1 MVAAV
6 ERDVENPLSARSARF
21 RPIRANSQF
30 VRARRRLSRSGLKPK
45 IAHVNSKPRHVFHR
59 GNRTVAVNL
68 VQCTVPVPGMSVCQV
83 FFRDYEIH
91 NRVRETEWCQKSHR
105 HTFTFTHTRS
115 HLEEEPRRVANL
127 THMLGRWL
135 LVVLW
140 ALAQRA
146 DALKV
151 SSTNLNRRGIMIAA
165 LPLAACS
172 RSAKAVDSK
181 GRSEGVFGER
191 GLLTEMF
198 GVVPPPTTD
207 QPAALLESRSETTQE
222 KMARIRKERMAAEA
236 RNQSDEYRRLQA
248 GVGTKSFGSTVSV
261 PIPRE

>member
-1 MVAAV
+1 M
-6 ERDVENPLSARSARF
+6 
-21 RPIRANSQF
+21 
-30 VRARRRLSRSGLKPK
+30 
-45 IAHVNSKPRHVFHR
+45 
-59 GNRTVAVNL
+59 
-68 VQCTVPVPGMSVCQV
+68 
-83 FFRDYEIH
+83 
-91 NRVRETEWCQKSHR
+91 
-105 HTFTFTHTRS
+105 
-115 HLEEEPRRVANL
+115 
-127 THMLGRWL
+127 
-135 LVVLW
+135 
-140 ALAQRA
+140 LAQRA

-207 QPAALLESRSETTQE
+207 QPAALLESRPETTQE

>member
-1 MVAAV
+1 
-6 ERDVENPLSARSARF
+6 
-21 RPIRANSQF
+21 
-30 VRARRRLSRSGLKPK
+30 
-45 IAHVNSKPRHVFHR
+45 
-59 GNRTVAVNL
+59 
-68 VQCTVPVPGMSVCQV
+68 MS
-83 FFRDYEIH
+83 EITQTH
-91 NRVRETEWCQKSHR
+91 IHIHA
-105 HTFTFTHTRS
+105 HTFTPKTVTAS
-115 HLEEEPRRVANL
+115 RRQPQ
-127 THMLGRWL
+127 HMLGRWL

-151 SSTNLNRRGIMIAA
+151 SSTNLNRRGILIAA

-207 QPAALLESRSETTQE
+207 QPAALLESRPETTQE

-261 PIPRE
+261 SIPRE

>member
-1 MVAAV
+1 
-6 ERDVENPLSARSARF
+6 
-21 RPIRANSQF
+21 
-30 VRARRRLSRSGLKPK
+30 
-45 IAHVNSKPRHVFHR
+45 
-59 GNRTVAVNL
+59 
-68 VQCTVPVPGMSVCQV
+68 MSVCQV

-91 NRVRETEWCQKSHR
+91 NRVREEWCQKSHR

-115 HLEEEPRRVANL
+115 HTPKTVLSASRRQPQ
-127 THMLGRWL
+127 HMLGRWL

-207 QPAALLESRSETTQE
+207 QPAALLESRPETTQE

>member
-1 MVAAV
+1 
-6 ERDVENPLSARSARF
+6 
-21 RPIRANSQF
+21 
-30 VRARRRLSRSGLKPK
+30 
-45 IAHVNSKPRHVFHR
+45 
-59 GNRTVAVNL
+59 
-68 VQCTVPVPGMSVCQV
+68 MSSC
-83 FFRDYEIH
+83 FEIH
-91 NRVRETEWCQKSHR
+91 
-105 HTFTFTHTRS
+105 THT
-115 HLEEEPRRVANL
+115 HAAHKGDRVAT
-127 THMLGRWL
+127 THLMLGRWK

-140 ALAQRA
+140 ALSQRA
-146 DALKV
+146 VALKV
-151 SSTNLNRRGIMIAA
+151 SSTNLNRRGIMIAAA

-198 GVVPPPTTD
+198 GVIPPPTTD
-207 QPAALLESRSETTQE
+207 QPAALLESRAETTQE
-222 KMARIRKERMAAEA
+222 KMARVRKERMAAEA